1 MEFRILGSDGG
12 RAGGRRP
19 AGRDV
24 AASDGTRTSVTAAM
38 RRARVRDGLLGTFS
52 FDAAGDMTLK
62 RIFIH
67 RIRRGELIYVRTV
80 TSSNGLP
87 DG

>member
-1 MEFRILGSDGG
+1 MEFRILGSMEG
-12 RAGGRRP
+12 AP
-19 AGRDV
+19 AADV
-24 AASDGTRTSVTAAM
+24 LLDARAASDGTRTSVTAAM